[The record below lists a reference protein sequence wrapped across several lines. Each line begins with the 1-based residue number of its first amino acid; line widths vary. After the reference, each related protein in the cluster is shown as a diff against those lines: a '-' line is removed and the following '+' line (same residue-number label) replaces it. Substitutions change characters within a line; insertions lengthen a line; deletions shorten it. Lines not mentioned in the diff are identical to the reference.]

1 MEEVKADELQT
12 FLTKGIRG
20 RNPYRMPVVERFF
33 EHNLKNEADADWL
46 GEAVEFT
53 PSLAV
58 LTNANGDRAIDCAAL
73 KCKQAMQDALVH
85 RAMVNA
91 EAEAKK
97 ATPPTSDSLL
107 PPNRKEVKAD
117 DLQTFLV
124 NHTYKAKVVECFFAT
139 NLTNIA
145 DADWLGEAVEFTP
158 SLAGLR
164 NADGDRAID
173 CAVPACMHKMQAGL
187 HRAMNTEAAA
197 KVRRLCYLQ
206 HLPDLTLAHTNPNS
220 HQVKGALE
228 SMPGVASA
236 KVRLQKRAQP

>member
-173 CAVPACMHKMQAGL
+173 CAVPACKRAMQAAL
-187 HRAMNTEAAA
+187 HRTMEKAKTKA
-197 KVRRLCYLQ
+197 KVRRLLCPTPTS
-206 HLPDLTLAHTNPNS
+206 HLPGLILTHNPNPCLTLTPA
-220 HQVKGALE
+220 
-228 SMPGVASA
+228 
-236 KVRLQKRAQP
+236 